1 MLTKNGTV
9 TTKGRDLIR
18 GRATVLMA
26 AILGLSACGGEKTP
40 PPAAPTGTAPAV
52 NVSAASSF
60 GDASWA
66 QQKAAHEKN
75 VSVAGGNSYAH
86 VTYRPEVKVVD
97 KAAVDASI
105 QGISSDGHGAV
116 FENASAQIRE
126 LKAGDIMF
134 VKNGFA
140 AKILAAQTEGTQTV
154 LITDQ
159 AQLVD
164 VVQQGEIK
172 LEPSI
177 SFNGP
182 KTNGPKTTSVP
193 APARPRFG
201 WMDWIAAPAYAQ
213 PAATP
218 AP

>member
-1 MLTKNGTV
+1 MVTKKERDSV
-9 TTKGRDLIR
+9 CGRGAIR
-18 GRATVLMA
+18 GREIMALILAALM
-26 AILGLSACGGEKTP
+26 LVACGGKKGQ
-40 PPAAPTGTAPAV
+40 PPAPPTAAAPGIDT
-52 NVSAASSF
+52 SAASSF

-86 VTYRPEVKVVD
+86 VTYQPEVKVID

-116 FENASAQIRE
+116 FENASAEIRA
-126 LKAGDIMF
+126 LKAGDVMF

-159 AQLVD
+159 AKLVD
-164 VVQQGEIK
+164 VVKQGEIK

-182 KTNGPKTTSVP
+182 KTTRAS
-193 APARPRFG
+193 APARTQFG
-201 WMDWIAAPAYAQ
+201 WMDWIAAPA
-213 PAATP
+213 
-218 AP
+218 